1 MRSTHGSGAYGEF
14 DPWAYKAPHAAP
26 LEVRTEHSSGHA
38 VSRAAP
44 LEVRTEHSSGQ
55 AVSRRPIVTVL
66 QTVPIAGDANGLDW
80 EDAGIGAVTAVGA
93 ISFVL
98 GAAVVRRQR
107 KIATAG

>member
-14 DPWAYKAPHAAP
+14 DPWAYKAPH
-26 LEVRTEHSSGHA
+26 
-38 VSRAAP
+38 AAP